1 MSRTKTGAEEI
12 EVFVGSGNVYADLG
26 YPDAEEMLAKAD
38 LVSEIG
44 RIIRARRLTQVQAAA
59 LMGIDQPK
67 VSHLFRG
74 QFRGYSVHR
83 LMEFLTRLGRDVEIV
98 IGRQKPP
105 KRLGR
110 IRVRVG

>member
-1 MSRTKTGAEEI
+1 MSVRKPLVEGVDFTM
-12 EVFVGSGNVYADLG
+12 GSGNVYADLG
-26 YPDAEEMLAKAD
+26 YPDAEEMLAKAG

-44 RIIRARRLTQVQAAA
+44 RIVRARRLTQVQAAA

-74 QFRGYSVHR
+74 QFRGYSMHR

-98 IGRQKPP
+98 IGRQKAP